1 MINLF
6 IKYLIGKPRIK
17 NFKSNQINESKKCKK
32 CNECNE
38 SNNIYKKIY
47 IEMMPYFY

>member
-17 NFKSNQINESKKCKK
+17 NFKSKR
-32 CNECNE
+32 

>member
-6 IKYLIGKPRIK
+6 IKYLIGKPKVK
-17 NFKSNQINESKKCKK
+17 NFKSNESKKCTK
-32 CNECNE
+32 
-38 SNNIYKKIY
+38 SNKKIY

>member
-17 NFKSNQINESKKCKK
+17 NFKSNQINESKKC
-32 CNECNE
+32 NE

>member
-17 NFKSNQINESKKCKK
+17 NFKSNQSNESKK
-32 CNECNE
+32 
-38 SNNIYKKIY
+38 SNKSYNSYKKIY
-47 IEMMPYFY
+47 IEMMPYLNYL

>member
-17 NFKSNQINESKKCKK
+17 NFKSNQSNESKKKS
-32 CNECNE
+32 NE
-38 SNNIYKKIY
+38 SYNSYKKIY
-47 IEMMPYFY
+47 IEMMPYLNYL